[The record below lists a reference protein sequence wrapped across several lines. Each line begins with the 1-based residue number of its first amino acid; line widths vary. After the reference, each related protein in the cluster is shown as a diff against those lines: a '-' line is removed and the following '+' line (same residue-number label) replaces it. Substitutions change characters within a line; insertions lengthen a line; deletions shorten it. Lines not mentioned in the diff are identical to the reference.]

1 MEQGR
6 ANIAPLDQISLAIV
20 DEDVDKVGSL
30 RPPPPGLFFLA
41 SLRPEKE
48 KEKSPLSAIVTI
60 PGHFDVSLKP

>member
-20 DEDVDKVGSL
+20 DEDVDKVGPL

-48 KEKSPLSAIVTI
+48 KSPLSATVTI

>member
-1 MEQGR
+1 MERSR

-20 DEDVDKVGSL
+20 DEDVERVGPL
-30 RPPPPGLFFLA
+30 RPPPPGLLFLA

-48 KEKSPLSAIVTI
+48 KSPLSTTVTI